1 VLLVGGG
8 LLLRTFVALQQ
19 SNLGFNPDH
28 VLTGF
33 VLPPAAKYKLPAERS
48 AFYDRLLERTSA
60 LPGVTLASLSSVI
73 PENGDS
79 DTDFLIEGRPRAQ
92 STDQALITWYRDVS
106 ASYFAAMEIPLRRGR
121 LFTAGESAPVV
132 VVNETFARRFFPGEN
147 PIGRR
152 IGFDDKR
159 LFTIVGIVG
168 DVKVRGPR
176 ETSRVE
182 TYVPYWQQPEAGTN
196 VVLKTSVD
204 PASLIEPLKRAVK
217 DVDPSVAVSGA
228 ETMDGILAETNSAPR
243 FYAMMVAVFAALAL
257 LLAAV
262 GIYGVMAYTVAQR
275 RTEIG
280 VRLALGAAER
290 QIFVLILGDSL
301 KLTAV
306 GLALGT
312 AAALAVSRSMASLLF
327 GVGRADPAT
336 YGLTALLLVLV
347 GLAASYVPARRA
359 MRTDPMTALRAE

>member
-1 VLLVGGG
+1 
-8 LLLRTFVALQQ
+8 
-19 SNLGFNPDH
+19 
-28 VLTGF
+28 
-33 VLPPAAKYKLPAERS
+33 
-48 AFYDRLLERTSA
+48 
-60 LPGVTLASLSSVI
+60 
-73 PENGDS
+73 
-79 DTDFLIEGRPRAQ
+79 
-92 STDQALITWYRDVS
+92 
-106 ASYFAAMEIPLRRGR
+106 
-121 LFTAGESAPVV
+121 
-132 VVNETFARRFFPGEN
+132 
-147 PIGRR
+147 
-152 IGFDDKR
+152 
-159 LFTIVGIVG
+159 
-168 DVKVRGPR
+168 
-176 ETSRVE
+176 
-182 TYVPYWQQPEAGTN
+182 VPYWQQPEAGTN

-327 GVGRADPAT
+327 GVGQADPAT

>member
-1 VLLVGGG
+1 
-8 LLLRTFVALQQ
+8 
-19 SNLGFNPDH
+19 
-28 VLTGF
+28 
-33 VLPPAAKYKLPAERS
+33 
-48 AFYDRLLERTSA
+48 
-60 LPGVTLASLSSVI
+60 
-73 PENGDS
+73 
-79 DTDFLIEGRPRAQ
+79 
-92 STDQALITWYRDVS
+92 
-106 ASYFAAMEIPLRRGR
+106 
-121 LFTAGESAPVV
+121 
-132 VVNETFARRFFPGEN
+132 
-147 PIGRR
+147 
-152 IGFDDKR
+152 
-159 LFTIVGIVG
+159 
-168 DVKVRGPR
+168 
-176 ETSRVE
+176 
-182 TYVPYWQQPEAGTN
+182 
-196 VVLKTSVD
+196 
-204 PASLIEPLKRAVK
+204 
-217 DVDPSVAVSGA
+217 
-228 ETMDGILAETNSAPR
+228 
-243 FYAMMVAVFAALAL
+243 VFAALAL

-327 GVGRADPAT
+327 GVGQADPAT